1 MKKLYAGFGV
11 VVLLVVLIMGLKGLN
26 HSQDSKS
33 ATLKIGLNP
42 WIGNGLYFI
51 AQEKGFFEANNI
63 NVKLESFDD
72 GAIGKQLLNSGKVDV
87 LPITPET
94 VVIIKDSGLGIKIIG
109 MTVASKGADG
119 IIATRDVQNLTDLRG
134 KKVAFEVGSPSHF
147 LLSYFLDQ
155 QNLDTSILD
164 VVNTTAPDA
173 GAAFVAGQVDAA
185 VTWEPWLSKASE
197 RPGGHVLLSSK
208 TMELFPDMMI
218 IRNDVLESNPEAAA
232 ALLRSLFAAIDW
244 INANND
250 EAAEII
256 GKNFQISPEE
266 VKAQLATI
274 QWLTYDDNIVS
285 FKSGQPQDLLQKAGD
300 LWLRLDLIRNPISG
314 TNLVDD
320 SILIN
325 LYK

>member
-1 MKKLYAGFGV
+1 M
-11 VVLLVVLIMGLKGLN
+11 
-26 HSQDSKS
+26 
-33 ATLKIGLNP
+33 
-42 WIGNGLYFI
+42 
-51 AQEKGFFEANNI
+51 
-63 NVKLESFDD
+63 
-72 GAIGKQLLNSGKVDV
+72 
-87 LPITPET
+87 
-94 VVIIKDSGLGIKIIG
+94 
-109 MTVASKGADG
+109 
-119 IIATRDVQNLTDLRG
+119 
-134 KKVAFEVGSPSHF
+134 
-147 LLSYFLDQ
+147 
-155 QNLDTSILD
+155 
-164 VVNTTAPDA
+164 
-173 GAAFVAGQVDAA
+173 
-185 VTWEPWLSKASE
+185 
-197 RPGGHVLLSSK
+197 
-208 TMELFPDMMI
+208 
-218 IRNDVLESNPEAAA
+218 
-232 ALLRSLFAAIDW
+232 RSLFAAIDW

>member
-173 GAAFVAGQVDAA
+173 GAAFVAGQKQPRLYCA
-185 VTWEPWLSKASE
+185 LC
-197 RPGGHVLLSSK
+197 
-208 TMELFPDMMI
+208 
-218 IRNDVLESNPEAAA
+218 
-232 ALLRSLFAAIDW
+232 LLRL
-244 INANND
+244 
-250 EAAEII
+250 I
-256 GKNFQISPEE
+256 G
-266 VKAQLATI
+266 
-274 QWLTYDDNIVS
+274 
-285 FKSGQPQDLLQKAGD
+285 
-300 LWLRLDLIRNPISG
+300 
-314 TNLVDD
+314 
-320 SILIN
+320 
-325 LYK
+325 

>member
-147 LLSYFLDQ
+147 LLSYFLYH

-300 LWLRLDLIRNPISG
+300 LWLRLNLIRNPISG